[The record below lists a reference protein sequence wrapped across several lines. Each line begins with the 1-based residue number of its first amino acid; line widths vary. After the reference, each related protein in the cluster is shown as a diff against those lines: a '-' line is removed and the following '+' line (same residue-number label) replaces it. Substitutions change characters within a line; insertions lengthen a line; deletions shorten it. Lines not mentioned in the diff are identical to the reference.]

1 MKQCTKCG
9 ETKKLI
15 EFHKDNRAKSGRQSS
30 CIECGK
36 LEHQR
41 LRGYYRDW
49 HLQNKYG
56 ITHKD
61 YLQLKESQDNKC
73 KICGI
78 AEEHCENQRF
88 AVDHD
93 HDSGEVRGLLCK
105 KCNQA
110 IGLLQDS
117 SSFAK
122 AAYRYLKEHGK

>member
-1 MKQCTKCG
+1 MKKCTKC
-9 ETKKLI
+9 EEMKPH
-15 EFHKDNRAKSGRQSS
+15 EDFSKDNRAKSGYQSR
-30 CIECGK
+30 CKECDRIEK
-36 LEHQR
+36 QKR
-41 LRGYYRDW
+41 NGYYRDW

-61 YLQLKESQDNKC
+61 YLQLKEAQDNKC